1 MPKPQILKCNARE
14 ILDSRGNPTVEA
26 SVMLTDGT
34 VGVASVPSGASTGIY
49 EAHEKRDGDAKRYN
63 GKGVLDAVCDIC
75 KIISPALS
83 GVYASEQ
90 SEIDKM
96 LKALDG
102 SENKSNLGANA
113 TLAVSLASARAAAN
127 YYKIPIFKYLGGVDA
142 CRLPVPMMNILNGG
156 AHASNNVEIQ
166 EFMIMPVGAKSFS
179 EAIRMGSE
187 IYHSLK
193 KLLQSKNLSTAV
205 GDEGGFAPDLESDE
219 MALEI
224 ITEAIKKAGY
234 DTDTVKLAIDAAA
247 SEWSNGK
254 SSYSLPKRKENMTA
268 DRLIDYWQQLWSDY
282 PLISIEDGLDQR
294 DFEGWQKLTEKLGK
308 DKNKMML
315 VGDDLFVT
323 NTERLR
329 KGISMNVGNAIL
341 IKPNQ
346 IGTLTETLDVIHLA
360 KDAGYDFILSH
371 RSGETEDTTLAD
383 IAVAVNAPFIKTGAP
398 CRGERTAKYNRLLR
412 IECALNSSAKYGAF

>member
-49 EAHEKRDGDAKRYN
+49 EAHEKRDGDSKRYN

-127 YYKIPIFKYLGGVDA
+127 YYKIPIFKYLGGVDS

-179 EAIRMGSE
+179 DAIRMGSE

-193 KLLQSKNLSTAV
+193 KLLQDKNLSTAV

-219 MALEI
+219 QALEI

-247 SEWSNGK
+247 SEWANSKGG
-254 SSYSLPKRKENMTA
+254 YDLPKRKENMTT

-294 DFEGWQKLTEKLGK
+294 DFEGWKKLTDKIGK
-308 DKNKMML
+308 DKSKMML

-329 KGISMNVGNAIL
+329 KGISMNAGNAIL

-360 KDAGYDFILSH
+360 KDAGYNFILSH